1 LADVVAFLG
10 IRVEVFGEV
19 VGSEICEPR
28 VVAGEQVSDDDED
41 RAPDRDDGAFV
52 TSPFGDAPIPG
63 TEEGVGS
70 AGHHGGLAEA
80 LSS

>member
-28 VVAGEQVSDDDED
+28 VVAGEQVPDDD
-41 RAPDRDDGAFV
+41 
-52 TSPFGDAPIPG
+52 
-63 TEEGVGS
+63 
-70 AGHHGGLAEA
+70 
-80 LSS
+80 